1 MSNQKNGR
9 GWIALMLLPL
19 AVISADA
26 AKLRITSDCSHPE
39 EYYNDFTLREMSF
52 RMDNGT
58 PSVRI
63 YARNSEKKNKV
74 HWNPLEW
81 TRKMKLTAVSEE
93 LPADVVIRFEKG
105 QVLEALNFYS
115 VLSSLFHGKK
125 LDVVRTCGGEV
136 DTGYREEISLKMQW
150 GQEGSIRF
158 W

>member
-1 MSNQKNGR
+1 MKK
-9 GWIALMLLPL
+9 AVMLLL
-19 AVISADA
+19 VLGMIGIDA
-26 AKLRITSDCSHPE
+26 AKLRITSECSHPE

-74 HWNPLEW
+74 NWNPLEW
-81 TRKMKLTAVSEE
+81 SRKMKLTAVSEE

-105 QVLEALNFYS
+105 AASEALTFYAT
-115 VLSSLFHGKK
+115 LSSLFQNKK
-125 LDVVRTCGGEV
+125 LDVVRICGGEV
-136 DTGYREEISLKMQW
+136 DTGYREEISLRMQW